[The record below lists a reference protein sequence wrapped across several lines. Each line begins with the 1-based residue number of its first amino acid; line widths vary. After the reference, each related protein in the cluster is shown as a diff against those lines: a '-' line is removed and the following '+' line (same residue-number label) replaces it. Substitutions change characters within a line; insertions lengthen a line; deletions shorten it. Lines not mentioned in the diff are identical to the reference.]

1 VCSSSSSNS
10 SSLLVDSGPAGH
22 QGLL

>member
-1 VCSSSSSNS
+1 VCSSSNRS